1 MINNKSIVFNVD
13 SSLKKRSLLIAF
25 AFSNST
31 RPINFVETYRNGI
44 MSGINFIYKISLLV
58 SIILLNACGGAT
70 TTATATFT
78 TLSVLGNN
86 DGIARGVTNV
96 GTEALVYSPD
106 ITGVVASA
114 NASTSSDIANVNSS
128 DFPVTSL
135 NGNVQMRTGT
145 MTSDGVTLNLTVVE
159 DTRVTAN
166 ESGIVTFTMPS
177 GYNDLH
183 MVTGSAYSNA
193 PTGSFTYAGT
203 QITTSGFAAA
213 PGATGSFSLAA
224 DFSQK
229 TFQYNGSSGSVSV
242 AGSGVLDTVNGRY
255 ATSGLTVNSG
265 SSTYTGTMHGLMHGS
280 GASST
285 TGIFH
290 TTSNSNPAIIGAF
303 VGSK

>member
-1 MINNKSIVFNVD
+1 MLDFNF
-13 SSLKKRSLLIAF
+13 LHKILLLI
-25 AFSNST
+25 ST
-31 RPINFVETYRNGI
+31 V
-44 MSGINFIYKISLLV
+44 LLT
-58 SIILLNACGGAT
+58 ACGGAT
-70 TTATATFT
+70 TTATFT

-86 DGIARGVTNV
+86 DGIARGVTSA
-96 GTEALVYSPD
+96 GTQALVYSPD

-114 NASTSSDIANVNSS
+114 NASSSSDIANVKSS

-166 ESGIVTFTMPS
+166 ESGIVTFAMPS

-183 MVTGSAYSNA
+183 MVTGSAYLNA
-193 PTGSFTYAGT
+193 PNGSFTYAGT

-242 AGSGVLDTVNGRY
+242 AGSGVLDTANGRY
-255 ATSGLTVNSG
+255 ATSDLTVNSG

-290 TTSNSNPAIIGAF
+290 TTSSSNPAIIGAF